1 MNRIPVL
8 LNINSSINIVRED
21 SENTLFDQ
29 RIFEIALFL
38 SVFYSLMNLT
48 PMPNNY
54 LLVKVINELAMV
66 LCSGYF
72 ILIWISC
79 PLIKKFEK
87 VSGVLVVLLASF
99 LLIRFH
105 YRILPEV
112 CLLLAVRISISFDYI
127 LRRLILY
134 GITVFLFIALCSFLG
149 LSKDES
155 FVRDNMEGLSD
166 TLIAHTFGFY
176 YYSASAYLFM
186 NIIICKMYL
195 CRNNC
200 SWLKLSGFLLASI
213 LVFLFSV
220 TRVQLVVNL
229 LMIAVFAL
237 TYKLQILKFSSVF
250 WKILA
255 MISFPVATIGVCA
268 FFSDEE
274 MVLDDELL
282 LADLF
287 LNSRLSLNQYAFEL
301 YDVTPFGNLVE
312 TSTGTTLEDYFFI
325 DCGYIDVL
333 IRYGYVMT
341 AFVQVVL
348 SLAFYKIYKTN
359 DFFLYFWMFL
369 FVFVSFVNSFFF
381 AVVFFPLPLLI
392 GCFMDPAENNQISVL
407 ASNNE

>member
-213 LVFLFSV
+213 LVFHTILFV
-220 TRVQLVVNL
+220 AFVV
-229 LMIAVFAL
+229 IA
-237 TYKLQILKFSSVF
+237 
-250 WKILA
+250 
-255 MISFPVATIGVCA
+255 
-268 FFSDEE
+268 
-274 MVLDDELL
+274 
-282 LADLF
+282 
-287 LNSRLSLNQYAFEL
+287 LSLPISLWVRIIIIVICMILHPIIDFLECESMIIS
-301 YDVTPFGNLVE
+301 DVTND
-312 TSTGTTLEDYFFI
+312 SLEKIVQIIKD
-325 DCGYIDVL
+325 YID
-333 IRYGYVMT
+333 
-341 AFVQVVL
+341 
-348 SLAFYKIYKTN
+348 K
-359 DFFLYFWMFL
+359 
-369 FVFVSFVNSFFF
+369 
-381 AVVFFPLPLLI
+381 
-392 GCFMDPAENNQISVL
+392 
-407 ASNNE
+407 